1 MEANKELNHYATLLS
16 KINNKKY
23 ESYVVSRIVHLLN
36 DPEIQF
42 IPQQLVRK
50 PDGKRYLIDLYFPQ
64 FKLAVEI
71 DEPYHNS
78 QVEEDEL
85 REREIIELTNSDFRR
100 INCGCEA
107 TLHSVHKEIDELI
120 NEIREFKKKTVGFE
134 PYSYN
139 NEYSVAYW
147 LRRGQLSVEDNAK
160 FRTHVDVLKLFNLD
174 FGSHQRVTSP
184 LSDRYQVW
192 FPKLYKNKEW
202 DNSITSDG
210 KVIRQAKINNAK
222 MQYGKIRKYS
232 YVFAHETNV
241 LGETFYKYKGLYECI
256 EETEYELKYSRVENV
271 LDLSNYKS

>member
-1 MEANKELNHYATLLS
+1 M
-16 KINNKKY
+16 
-23 ESYVVSRIVHLLN
+23 
-36 DPEIQF
+36 
-42 IPQQLVRK
+42 
-50 PDGKRYLIDLYFPQ
+50 
-64 FKLAVEI
+64 
-71 DEPYHNS
+71 
-78 QVEEDEL
+78 
-85 REREIIELTNSDFRR
+85 
-100 INCGCEA
+100 
-107 TLHSVHKEIDELI
+107 
-120 NEIREFKKKTVGFE
+120 
-134 PYSYN
+134 
-139 NEYSVAYW
+139 
-147 LRRGQLSVEDNAK
+147 RRGQLSVEDNAK